1 MPRILVR
8 IVLRQ
13 EGYFED
19 RMQGGIV
26 TAGKQLRMIL
36 TCGIE
41 DAAAEQAAVHF
52 LLDLDSEDISLHILA
67 YKVQHRFLA
76 IDRVGSLF
84 PVSIFDNVA
93 DPYIVR
99 KNRIEKIDEN
109 WFVGRIGIDC
119 FEPTPKP
126 SAMSLLNCRGNK
138 EEKHRRCLT
147 QRR

>member
-52 LLDLDSEDISLHILA
+52 LLDLDSEDIALHILA
-67 YKVQHRFLA
+67 YKVQNSFLA
-76 IDRVGSLF
+76 VDCVRGLL
-84 PVSIFDNVA
+84 PVTVLHNVTY
-93 DPYIVR
+93 PYVVR
-99 KNRIEKIDEN
+99 QNCVQKIDEK
-109 WFVGRIGIDC
+109 WLVRRIRIDGLEAGI
-119 FEPTPKP
+119 
-126 SAMSLLNCRGNK
+126 G
-138 EEKHRRCLT
+138 
-147 QRR
+147 Q